1 MNAETKP
8 VVVINIFT
16 PKPGALDDFLALQ
29 SAALPGLRAGA
40 TGSRGS
46 RLFRAEDNSKA
57 VMVSVFDTAEDF
69 KRFSES
75 APFAAHRAKMLQF
88 LEKADAGRYPSGCTQ
103 RTVSSRPP
111 LRRPS
116 SMTSAASPSSIGPS
130 CCTR

>member
-1 MNAETKP
+1 MSAETKP

-29 SAALPGLRAGA
+29 TAALPGLRAGA

-46 RLFRAEDNSKA
+46 RLFRAEDSGKA

-88 LEKADAGRYPSGCTQ
+88 LERADAGRYQLVYQSGD
-103 RTVSSRPP
+103 V
-111 LRRPS
+111 
-116 SMTSAASPSSIGPS
+116 
-130 CCTR
+130 